1 MMLLYRR
8 LRERYRSFAMSK
20 YPVLSAVYLSNLMI
34 ISLGERILSNETMA
48 NAVAR
53 RLYSISNRSFPGKGV
68 KSPFSDSFRQEQGQ
82 AFKND
87 EDLIAKFA
95 KLNLAES
102 SFCKVPSVVIY
113 SHFTNSLFL
122 VKECEDGKQDST
134 YLKLHSQMKDKRK
147 DRKKDKG
154 KRPAR
159 SGNLTPSISPRSD
172 PPTSSPLCRPEAP
185 TNHSQWTLLTAFGP
199 PPPPK
204 TAILTVKE
212 G

>member
-1 MMLLYRR
+1 M
-8 LRERYRSFAMSK
+8 
-20 YPVLSAVYLSNLMI
+20 
-34 ISLGERILSNETMA
+34 
-48 NAVAR
+48 AR

-87 EDLIAKFA
+87 EDLIAKFS

-102 SFCKVPSVVIY
+102 SFCKVPSVLIY
-113 SHFTNSLFL
+113 SHFTNYDLFL
-122 VKECEDGKQDST
+122 VKECEDNKRDST
-134 YLKLHSQMKDKRK
+134 YLKLHGQMKDKRK
-147 DRKKDKG
+147 GRKKDKG
-154 KRPAR
+154 GKPAQP
-159 SGNLTPSISPRSD
+159 GNFTPSSTFRPGSL
-172 PPTSSPLCRPEAP
+172 TSSPICKPEAR

-204 TAILTVKE
+204 TASVTAQE